1 MSGFEMFLG
10 FITGLAFFLYG
21 MKVLGDGL
29 EKMSGGKLESILEKL
44 TSTPLRGILL
54 GAGVTAIIQSS
65 SATTVMVVGFVNSGI
80 MRLEQ
85 GIGIIIGANLGTCIT
100 SWILSLSQISGTGF
114 FIQLLKP
121 AVFSPFLAVI
131 GVVLLLFCK
140 KEKKVNIGIIL
151 TGFSVLMIGMEW
163 MSDSMSGL
171 RDVPAFTG
179 LMVKF
184 SKPILGLLVGLVLTA
199 IIQSSSASIGIL
211 QALAMTGIVSYATAI
226 PIVIGQNIGT
236 CATALLSSF
245 GAKVNAK
252 RAAMVHLLYN
262 VISAVICMIAF
273 YSINAFV
280 HFGFMGTMASSVGV
294 AVVHTVFNLFKLAI
308 LGPFSK
314 QLGQL
319 SCLIYRD
326 KTEQEIETKEEYAVA
341 ELDVRFLEKP
351 ALAME
356 HCRNVAVRMANLSKD
371 TLLNSISL
379 VSEFD
384 KSLYDKVVAN
394 EELVDMYEDK
404 LGTYLLKLSS
414 KELSEQDSIKLSLF
428 LHLIGDYERISD
440 HALNIAQS
448 AKEMNKKELF
458 FSKKASAEI
467 GVFADLLIEII
478 DTAVKAF
485 EYNDVDLAANVEPM
499 EEVADKLNKEIKKR
513 HVKRLRKGK
522 CTIELGFVLSDIT
535 TSFER
540 IADHCSNIA
549 VGVIQ
554 TREDG
559 YESHEYL
566 DTLDK
571 GENTE
576 FREKYLTYKE
586 RYVLP

>member
-1 MSGFEMFLG
+1 M
-10 FITGLAFFLYG
+10 
-21 MKVLGDGL
+21 
-29 EKMSGGKLESILEKL
+29 
-44 TSTPLRGILL
+44 
-54 GAGVTAIIQSS
+54 
-65 SATTVMVVGFVNSGI
+65 
-80 MRLEQ
+80 
-85 GIGIIIGANLGTCIT
+85 
-100 SWILSLSQISGTGF
+100 
-114 FIQLLKP
+114 
-121 AVFSPFLAVI
+121 
-131 GVVLLLFCK
+131 
-140 KEKKVNIGIIL
+140 
-151 TGFSVLMIGMEW
+151 
-163 MSDSMSGL
+163 
-171 RDVPAFTG
+171 
-179 LMVKF
+179 
-184 SKPILGLLVGLVLTA
+184 
-199 IIQSSSASIGIL
+199 
-211 QALAMTGIVSYATAI
+211 
-226 PIVIGQNIGT
+226 
-236 CATALLSSF
+236 
-245 GAKVNAK
+245 
-252 RAAMVHLLYN
+252 
-262 VISAVICMIAF
+262 
-273 YSINAFV
+273 
-280 HFGFMGTMASSVGV
+280 
-294 AVVHTVFNLFKLAI
+294 
-308 LGPFSK
+308 
-314 QLGQL
+314 GQL

-326 KTEQEIETKEEYAVA
+326 KTEQEEEAKEEYAVA

-356 HCRNVAVRMANLSKD
+356 HCRNVAVRMAHLSKD
-371 TLLNSISL
+371 TLLNAISL
-379 VSEFD
+379 VNEYD
-384 KSLYDKVVAN
+384 KSLYDKIVAN
-394 EELVDMYEDK
+394 EEVVDMYEDK

-414 KELSEQDSIKLSLF
+414 KELSEQDSIKLSLL

-458 FSKKASAEI
+458 FSKKASVEI

-485 EYNDVDLAANVEPM
+485 ENNDEDLATYVEPM

-586 RYVLP
+586 RYILP

>member
-21 MKVLGDGL
+21 MNVLGDGL
-29 EKMSGGKLESILEKL
+29 EKMSGGKLEGILERL
-44 TSTPLRGILL
+44 TSTPLKGILL
-54 GAGVTAIIQSS
+54 GAGVTAVIQSS

-80 MRLEQ
+80 MNLEQ
-85 GIGIIIGANLGTCIT
+85 GIGIIIGANFGTCIT
-100 SWILSLSQISGTGF
+100 SWILSMSEIQGTGF
-114 FIQLLKP
+114 FLQMLKP
-121 AVFSPFLAVI
+121 ANFSPFLAVI
-131 GVVLLLFCK
+131 GVALLLFCK
-140 KEKKVNIGIIL
+140 REKKKNIGIIL
-151 TGFSVLMIGMEW
+151 TGFAVLMIGMEM

-171 RDVPAFTG
+171 RDVPSFKK
-179 LMVKF
+179 LMVSF
-184 SKPILGLLVGLVLTA
+184 ENPVLGVLVGLVLTA

-211 QALAMTGIVSYATAI
+211 QALASTGIVSFATAI
-226 PIVIGQNIGT
+226 PIVVGQNIGT
-236 CATALLSSF
+236 CVTALLSSI

-262 VISAVICMIAF
+262 LISALVCLPIF
-273 YSINAFV
+273 YMLDAIFDFA
-280 HFGFMGTMASSVGV
+280 FMGANASSVQV
-294 AVVHTVFNLFKLAI
+294 AIVHTLFNVFKLIA
-308 LGPFSK
+308 LAPFGK
-314 QLGQL
+314 QLGKL
-319 SCLIYRD
+319 ACLIHKD
-326 KTEQEIETKEEYAVA
+326 KVQGQEEKEEGFTIP
-341 ELDVRFLEKP
+341 ELDVRFLDKP

-356 HCRNVAVRMANLSKD
+356 HCKNVAIDMAHKSKE
-371 TLLNSISL
+371 TLLEAISL
-379 VSEFD
+379 VNEYD
-384 KSLYDKVVAN
+384 KELYDQVSKN
-394 EELVDMYEDK
+394 EEIVDIYEDK
-404 LGTYLLKLSS
+404 LGTYLLKLSAR
-414 KELSEQDSIKLSLF
+414 ELSEQDSKRLSLL

-448 AKEMNKKELF
+448 AKEMHKKELS
-458 FSKKASAEI
+458 FSKKAAVEI
-467 GVFADLLIEII
+467 GVFADLLIDII

-485 EYNDVDLAANVEPM
+485 ENNDEDLATYVEPM

-522 CTIELGFVLSDIT
+522 CTIEMGCVLADIT

-549 VGVIQ
+549 VGIIQ
-554 TREDG
+554 VKEEG

-576 FREKYLTYKE
+576 FREKYQLYKE